1 MHSFKSTVTSCFFR
15 ATCFSSECSALRSGY
30 LGSECPGRTTADQ
43 LRVVGIT
50 VPQPKVRDQIY
61 LRLRKD
67 PEALLRRSMPVEEHA
82 SPLPEASTDESPLT
96 GEQDN
101 LILRQDL
108 AEEGKEP
115 RAAEAEINL
124 EAVGSVESKSGP
136 DENRTSNADQLA
148 EVESGSNAAAMF
160 DTGLAKEI
168 DEDTMLILV
177 PGAFD
182 EDIMMND
189 VMQADV
195 VQDEIVQDEIMQDAT
210 AMQNKIVQ
218 DEVMQD
224 VAATQDDA
232 AQNHIPQYAIVP
244 NNLMLEE
251 IKG

>member
-15 ATCFSSECSALRSGY
+15 ATCFISECNALRSGY
-30 LGSECPGRTTADQ
+30 IGSKCPRRTTADQ

-82 SPLPEASTDESPLT
+82 SPLPEALTHEKPLT

-101 LILRQDL
+101 LTLRQDL

-115 RAAEAEINL
+115 RVAEAEINL
-124 EAVGSVESKSGP
+124 EAVNSVESKSGS

-148 EVESGSNAAAMF
+148 KVESGSNAAAMF
-160 DTGLAKEI
+160 DIGLAKEI
-168 DEDTMLILV
+168 DEDTMLILA

-224 VAATQDDA
+224 IAATQDDA
-232 AQNHIPQYAIVP
+232 AQSHIQQYTIVP
-244 NNLMLEE
+244 NLVLEE
-251 IKG
+251 LKG